1 MTSARRIGDQ
11 LIVLSEGHIVAQ
23 GSVKEMDESSIE
35 VVRQFMSA
43 TRGD

>member
-1 MTSARRIGDQ
+1 
-11 LIVLSEGHIVAQ
+11 VLSEGHIVAQ
-23 GSVKEMDESSIE
+23 GSVTEMDQSNME